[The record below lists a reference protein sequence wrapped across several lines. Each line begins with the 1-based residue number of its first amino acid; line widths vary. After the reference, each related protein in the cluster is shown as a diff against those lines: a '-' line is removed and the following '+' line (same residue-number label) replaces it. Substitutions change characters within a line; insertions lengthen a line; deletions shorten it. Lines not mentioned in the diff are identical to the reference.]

1 MSIKLAPKTTAAV
14 TALRAAGAQVRTL
27 RSKPAPLA
35 SLPDPATYVWP
46 AVARTHPPALC
57 EVQLVSSRE

>member
-14 TALRAAGAQVRTL
+14 AALRAVGVRVRNA

-35 SLPDPATYVWP
+35 SLADPATYVWP

-57 EVQLVSSRE
+57 EVQLVS